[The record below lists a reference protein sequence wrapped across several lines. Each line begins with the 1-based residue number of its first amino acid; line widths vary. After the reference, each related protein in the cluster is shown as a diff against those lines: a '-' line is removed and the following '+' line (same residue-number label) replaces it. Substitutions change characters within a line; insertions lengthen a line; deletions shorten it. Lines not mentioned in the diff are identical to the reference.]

1 LRAPAVSR
9 LPAAKPLD
17 EALRALEAADV
28 PALVLRD
35 PEPEPEVRFLEVDL
49 LVPKRA
55 RRRLRGALEPAGFAA
70 LRAWGHGSHLFFLA
84 YSPAERAWLKLD
96 VVTELPG
103 ADADAVLAGR
113 QIRAGLPRPAEGVEE
128 ALVLIHVLVDKDGQ
142 PGRHTERLRQAAGRP
157 PPPPPGF
164 PARLEEQWA
173 DAWRAVARSGPGAL
187 EPLATPMRRAL
198 EGRYAPLRAGGAR
211 LARRAYYLRRA
222 VRPAVPSLVVSGA
235 DRQRRSSFTDRL
247 VGEIGHPVTR
257 VRQPREGGALEA
269 LRLRLMTERAR
280 RRHGLPVVVEASARG
295 ARWLRDGATVD
306 LDGPGAHPSGP
317 EVAAALWT
325 LWARRLS

>member
-1 LRAPAVSR
+1 MRAPAVSR

-84 YSPAERAWLKLD
+84 YSSSERAWLKLD

-103 ADADAVLAGR
+103 ADADAVLAR
-113 QIRAGLPRPAEGVEE
+113 RRIQAGLPRPAEGVEE
-128 ALVLIHVLVDKDGQ
+128 ALVLIHVLVDKGGR
-142 PGRHTERLRQAAGRP
+142 PGRHTERLRQAAARP

-164 PARLEEQWA
+164 PARLGEQWA
-173 DAWRAVARSGPGAL
+173 DAWRAAARSGHGAL
-187 EPLATPMRRAL
+187 EPLATPMRMAL
-198 EGRYAPLRAGGAR
+198 ERRHAGLRARGAR

-222 VRPAVPSLVVSGA
+222 MRPAVPTLVVSGA
-235 DRQRRSSFTDRL
+235 DTQRRSSFADRL
-247 VGEIGHPVTR
+247 VAEIGHPVTR
-257 VRQPREGGALEA
+257 VRQFREGGALEA
-269 LRLRLMTERAR
+269 LRLRLGIERAR
-280 RRHGLPVVVEASARG
+280 RRHGLPVVVEASARSV
-295 ARWLRDGATVD
+295 RWLPGGATVD
-306 LDGPGAHPSGP
+306 LDGPGHPSGP
-317 EVAAALWT
+317 DLAAALWL